1 MKEKDTD
8 VSEDQFRLKKFIK
21 NLADFDNKLNAIVV
35 NRERKKGLKLKT
47 KKESSVFWTKLVCF
61 A

>member
-8 VSEDQFRLKKFIK
+8 VSEDQFRLMKFIK

-47 KKESSVFWTKLVCF
+47 KKSRQYFGQN
-61 A
+61 